1 MSWPKRIRNIAA
13 SQLNA
18 IKDRLDRIDEESAM
32 ETLERV
38 GARAAAEQELSD
50 ALHETAPRPLRTP
63 AEIAAGAQPRAAQ
76 PATQPTTQPTAPV
89 VTPLS
94 RSYRILGL
102 PEGAPLTEV
111 AARYKELAAR
121 SDPKRFEPGSTDEA
135 NARDIL
141 KRVEDAYKALAEAL
155 DPAAGR
161 FDKLE
166 L

>member
-50 ALHETAPRPLRTP
+50 ALHETAPRPLRSP
-63 AEIAAGAQPRAAQ
+63 AEIATGAQARPVQTGARPTAQTAAAAQ
-76 PATQPTTQPTAPV
+76 
-89 VTPLS
+89 TPLS

-102 PEGAPLTEV
+102 SDGAPLPEV
-111 AARYKELAAR
+111 EVRYKELAAR
-121 SDPKRFEPGSTDEA
+121 SDPTRFEPGSADEA